1 MSTASI
7 FDDLMARVTAGERL
21 PSPEMA
27 ELAAAPD
34 ILPLGMLADAARRK
48 LYGTRVTYLRVTSR
62 ALDASLADTIPAA
75 AREVRITGTPGTL
88 GDAVRAVESAKA
100 VASDR
105 AVSAFSWD
113 DIDRV
118 ASAAGTPVS
127 RALDMLRGAG
137 LDALAD
143 VTLDSAV
150 AAARVVGSLADAG
163 FRQIRLTIDKAP
175 AAGRMALVECA
186 ADLQDQYG
194 CIQAISPLPALLD
207 AFRPT
212 TGYADVKAVAMTRLA
227 APNIP
232 MIQVDWLRYGPKLA
246 QVALT
251 FGADDLDSV
260 SAVDEAPD
268 GRRRAPLEELRRNI
282 EAAGFSPVERDGR
295 FNLLP

>member
-75 AREVRITGTPGTL
+75 AREVRMTGTPGTL
-88 GDAVRAVESAKA
+88 GGAVRAVESAKA

-113 DIDRV
+113 DIERV
-118 ASAAGTPVS
+118 ASAAGMPVS

-143 VTLDSAV
+143 VTLDSSV
-150 AAARVVGSLADAG
+150 DAARVVGSLVDAG
-163 FRQIRLTIDKAP
+163 FRQLRLTIDKAP
-175 AAGRMALVECA
+175 AAGRMALVERA

-207 AFRPT
+207 TFRPT

-232 MIQVDWLRYGPKLA
+232 TIQVDWLRYGPKLA
-246 QVALT
+246 QVALV

-260 SAVDEAPD
+260 SALDEAPD
-268 GRRRAPLEELRRNI
+268 GRRRAPLEELRRNV